1 MIFMCA
7 SPIFYVTTVLNSAN
21 TSTLMSKKKINNLSF
36 QPLRKLTELQY
47 NQNFLSLRNFLRMSF
62 LSSRLFPLT
71 RIVSL
76 KAGQSLL
83 RGISQNST
91 SAASKE
97 TLLLSDS
104 CVKKLRDICDGQFLR
119 VTVSRIYN
127 SLAHIEQNNFLTQ
140 TYPFQLHFSPVSE
153 LRFKIWFV
161 HPKMSLKTVLLIS
174 SLFFP
179 VPFKAKSR

>member
-1 MIFMCA
+1 MMHHTSHARKYNFIH
-7 SPIFYVTTVLNSAN
+7 SQDTKTLNNDFYLRKSSFLCHNC
-21 TSTLMSKKKINNLSF
+21 SKLCKYINPNVEEKKINNLSF
-36 QPLRKLTELQY
+36 QPLRKLTGLQY
-47 NQNFLSLRNFLRMSF
+47 YQSFLFLRNFLRMSF

-76 KAGQSLL
+76 KARRSLL
-83 RGISQNST
+83 PGISLNST

-104 CVKKLRDICDGQFLR
+104 CVIKLRDICDGQFLR

-140 TYPFQLHFSPVSE
+140 PYTFQLHFTPLSE
-153 LRFKIWFV
+153 LRFKIC
-161 HPKMSLKTVLLIS
+161 
-174 SLFFP
+174 
-179 VPFKAKSR
+179 